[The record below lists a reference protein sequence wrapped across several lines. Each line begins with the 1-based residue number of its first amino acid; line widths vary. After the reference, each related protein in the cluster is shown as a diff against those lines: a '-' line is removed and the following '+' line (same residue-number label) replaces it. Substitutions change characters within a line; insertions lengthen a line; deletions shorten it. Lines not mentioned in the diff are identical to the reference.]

1 MSYCDCSP
9 GTYADGWREV
19 RGPVCAAREREAW
32 RSLWGVLPVSVRLD
46 DRNGTYGPIRGARG
60 SVDLHREQVGH
71 DRAVWE
77 AGFRAG
83 VRADQAANLGDHHGY
98 LRASSC
104 PYGE

>member
-1 MSYCDCSP
+1 MTYCDCSP

-19 RGPVCAAREREAW
+19 RGPACVAREREAW
-32 RSLWGVLPVSVRLD
+32 RSLWDVLPVSW
-46 DRNGTYGPIRGARG
+46 TMSEPRG
-60 SVDLHREQVGH
+60 SADMNREQRSH

-98 LRASSC
+98 LRASRC
-104 PYGE
+104 PYREEP